1 MSGGWN
7 TIESDAVS
15 PHHLSTIYSHGLL
28 DARQGEPVD

>member
-15 PHHLSTIYSHGLL
+15 LRHLPTVYSHGLL
-28 DARQGEPVD
+28 DARQGECVD